1 MAGKPPTQLSLGL
14 RLRVFHDLSEGR
26 PLSSL
31 VDSMPD
37 DEEVVALQRF
47 VWDRTVELGLGSLGD
62 RFSRRDITARMVPTR
77 EYLRQNNC
85 TRKIYTC
92 KATQCIRI
100 HPECARRKIKG
111 QLDAMAEAAGEYV
124 RLARSRAKAPRRPRL
139 P

>member
-1 MAGKPPTQLSLGL
+1 VTTLSLGF
-14 RLRVFHDLSEGR
+14 RLRVFHDLTEGR
-26 PLSSL
+26 PLSEF
-31 VDSMPD
+31 VDAIPD
-37 DEEVVALQRF
+37 DDQVVALQKF
-47 VWDRTVELGLGSLGD
+47 VWDRTVELGLESLGD

-85 TRKIYTC
+85 TRKVYTC

-100 HPECARRKIKG
+100 HPECARRKMKG

-124 RLARSRAKAPRRPRL
+124 RLAKARAVKSPRRRL

>member
-1 MAGKPPTQLSLGL
+1 
-14 RLRVFHDLSEGR
+14 VFHDLCEGR
-26 PLSSL
+26 PLSGL
-31 VDSMPD
+31 VDSLPD
-37 DEEVVALQRF
+37 DNEVVALQRF

-124 RLARSRAKAPRRPRL
+124 RLARARTEGLRRPRL
-139 P
+139 S